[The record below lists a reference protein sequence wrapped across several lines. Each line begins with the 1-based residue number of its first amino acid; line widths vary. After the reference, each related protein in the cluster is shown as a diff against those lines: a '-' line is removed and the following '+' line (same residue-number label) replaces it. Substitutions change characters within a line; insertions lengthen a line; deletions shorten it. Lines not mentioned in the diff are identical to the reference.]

1 MSISPRFIQDLRDRL
16 TLSEVIGGRIKLTRA
31 GREFKACCPFHSE
44 KSPSFYINDDKQFF
58 HCFGC
63 GAHGDVLGFVMRHD
77 NLSFIEGIEQLAA
90 KAGMQVPRQT
100 FEDVEKAHKDKSLYG
115 LCEETTKFFEA
126 QLRLPAN
133 HEILDYLDQ
142 RKLGAETMASFRIG
156 YAPADE
162 QALRKYLKALDY
174 TDAQMIEA
182 GVLRA
187 STKGGDPYAFF
198 RDRVIFPVA
207 DVRGRVVAFGG
218 RVLPEHI
225 RPLRNPDNK
234 PPKYIN
240 SSDTPLFHKGRMVY
254 GQQHARMAANDH
266 PIVVVEGYMDAIACH
281 QAGFKGTVAPLGTA
295 LTEEQILVLWKMIP
309 HDRKEP
315 VLCFDGDN
323 AGYRAAVRAVDR
335 VLPLLKPNQSVR
347 FAFLPEGDDPDTFIQ
362 ENGAEAFTQLITTKA
377 VSALD
382 FIWTHH
388 TAGQKFDT
396 PETRA
401 GLSALLDEIAVRIP
415 DAQLQYH
422 YKQAFRDKTRSL
434 FNTFT
439 PRQSQGA
446 AGGKSGY
453 GPKTPPPPKVTLPP
467 LSRKKSQSLTPQILL
482 ATLINHPDIYG
493 SVQDSVHQIVPD
505 TPELQALY
513 DGLLDLLD
521 TSDGDLGGGGLDR
534 TAVVAHLT
542 GLGLADI
549 VDRLASERLY
559 IHAGFARPDADPDKV
574 LEGWKSFWDQWDK
587 SRLSEDIEAA
597 KVALRASFTPENED
611 RMLAL
616 QQMQIDKDA
625 GAA

>member
-1 MSISPRFIQDLRDRL
+1 MSIQPRFLQDLRDRL
-16 TLSEVIGGRIKLTRA
+16 TLSEVIGGRLKLTRA

-44 KSPSFYINDDKQFF
+44 KSASFYINDDKQFY

-63 GAHGDVLGFVMRHD
+63 GAHGDVVGFVMRHD
-77 NLSFIEGIEQLAA
+77 NLSFIEAIEQLAT

-100 FEDVEKAHKDKSLYG
+100 HQDVEQAKKDKSLYA
-115 LCEETTKFFEA
+115 LCDDAAKYFEA

-133 HEILDYLDQ
+133 HEILDYM
-142 RKLGAETMASFRIG
+142 RKRNLGDDTMASFRIG

-162 QALRKYLKALDY
+162 QALRRHLKGLEY
-174 TDAQMIEA
+174 TDAQMLEA
-182 GVLRA
+182 GVIRA
-187 STKGGDPYAFF
+187 SSKGGDPYSFF
-198 RDRVIFPVA
+198 RDRVMFPVM

-254 GQQHARMAANDH
+254 AQQHARMAANDH
-266 PIVVVEGYMDAIACH
+266 TIVVVEGYMDAIACH

-295 LTEEQILVLWKMIP
+295 LTEEQMLVLWKMIP

-315 VLCFDGDN
+315 VLCFDGDS
-323 AGYRAAVRAVDR
+323 AGYRAAVRAIDR

-362 ENGAEAFTQLITTKA
+362 ENGAEAFKELISTKA

-415 DAQLQYH
+415 DSQLQYH
-422 YKQAFRDKTRSL
+422 YKAAFREKTRAL
-434 FNTFT
+434 FQAAPTFSK
-439 PRQSQGA
+439 QA
-446 AGGKSGY
+446 ASGFQKKGGLYQK
-453 GPKTPPPPKVTLPP
+453 GPPAPKVTLPP
-467 LSRKKSQSLTPQILL
+467 LSKKKSQSLTPQILL
-482 ATLINHPDIYG
+482 LSLINHPGIYG
-493 SVQDSVHQIVPD
+493 SVQDCVHQIEPD
-505 TPELQALY
+505 SPELQRLY
-513 DGLLDLLD
+513 DGMLDIFD
-521 TSDGDLGGGGLDR
+521 STGGEGLDR
-534 TAVVAHLT
+534 EAVVSHLT
-542 GLGLADI
+542 SLGLADI
-549 VDRLASERLY
+549 VNRLANERLY
-559 IHAGFARPDADPDKV
+559 IHAGFARPDADPEKV

-587 SRLSEDIEAA
+587 SRLLDDIEAA
-597 KVALRASFTPENED
+597 KAALRTSFTSENQD
-611 RMLAL
+611 RMIAL
-616 QQMQIDKDA
+616 QQIQLDKDT
-625 GAA
+625 GTDG